1 MEIFTSPVSVNLAA
15 NFIEKVTSQ
24 DERQMLLAMTF
35 GVFFDV
41 YKAECYLAVEWR
53 LLVIFR
59 FIVTDRLQ

>member
-35 GVFFDV
+35 GVRATKTV
-41 YKAECYLAVEWR
+41 PNLSS
-53 LLVIFR
+53 
-59 FIVTDRLQ
+59 